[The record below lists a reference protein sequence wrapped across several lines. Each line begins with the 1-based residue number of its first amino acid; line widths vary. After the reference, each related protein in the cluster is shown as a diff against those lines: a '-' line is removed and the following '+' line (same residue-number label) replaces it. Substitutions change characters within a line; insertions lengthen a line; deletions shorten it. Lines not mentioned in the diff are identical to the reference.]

1 MKVEQL
7 LKYMDFMMNQLENME
22 IQMFGN
28 ISQMSLTIYHLQ
40 HWLKEKYFLFT
51 EDYPQVLILWIVLD
65 N

>member
-7 LKYMDFMMNQLENME
+7 HKYTDSMMNQFENME

-40 HWLKEKYFLFT
+40 HWLKEKYFLYT
-51 EDYPQVLILWIVLD
+51 EVYPQV
-65 N
+65 

>member
-7 LKYMDFMMNQLENME
+7 PKYTDSMMNQFENME

-40 HWLKEKYFLFT
+40 HWLKEEYFLYT
-51 EDYPQVLILWIVLD
+51 EDYPQV
-65 N
+65 